1 MPRFNPLPACPI
13 PIQFDVDSR
22 IKELQTMIDGPTT
35 SEEQKTN
42 LRAAIDLY
50 NKRVLPGPW
59 RLIQDGQL
67 SSQAAAPSLCS
78 APSESSLS
86 QQLAHRV
93 AYNPYPAGHASGHEI
108 FARIRQIPSPASPSS
123 AAYGEKTMSE
133 ENPFPPVDFMLWFCV
148 VPSLLFISGHMLS
161 LRT

>member
-42 LRAAIDLY
+42 LLAAIDLY

-59 RLIQDGQL
+59 RLIQDGQVVTL
-67 SSQAAAPSLCS
+67 QD
-78 APSESSLS
+78 
-86 QQLAHRV
+86 
-93 AYNPYPAGHASGHEI
+93 
-108 FARIRQIPSPASPSS
+108 
-123 AAYGEKTMSE
+123 
-133 ENPFPPVDFMLWFCV
+133 VDFQRDTC
-148 VPSLLFISGHMLS
+148 LFKSPGIWPTAVITGCS
-161 LRT
+161 T